1 MVNIQFRAAEGAH
14 GVNHIRVDVDVFC
27 GMEENLILINIS
39 GVVEDICRITG
50 RVPDKTK
57 MKL

>member
-1 MVNIQFRAAEGAH
+1 MVNIQFRVDQGVQ
-14 GVNHIRVDVDVFC
+14 GVNHIHVDVFC
-27 GMEENLILINIS
+27 GMEENLIVINIS

>member
-1 MVNIQFRAAEGAH
+1 MVNIQFRADQGVQ
-14 GVNHIRVDVDVFC
+14 GVNHIHVDVFC
-27 GMEENLILINIS
+27 EMEENLIVINIS